1 MQNLEPIL
9 IFITVAEMGS
19 FTHAAD
25 SLGIQKGRAS
35 TAVRKLEEDLGVRLL
50 HRTTRSVQLTEDGR
64 VFHARARDLLAD
76 VDDLHSMFASDQVA
90 LRGRLRVDLPSELA
104 RTTIVPALPAFMATY
119 PELELEVSS
128 TDRQVDLVQEGFD
141 CVLRLGPIGD
151 ETLIARPLGKLRMVN
166 AASPAYLA
174 RYGVPRSLEDLQH
187 QKHRAIHFARTLGAK
202 PYGWEYPHGDS
213 YARLQLPGALH
224 VNSVQTYEA
233 AGVAGLGLIQAP
245 LLAIGRYLES
255 GALIE
260 LLTRFSAQAARR
272 LPGSSASAQPVAPSP
287 RIHEMDRKCA
297 RALPRIAKEPL
308 RLALG
313 INILNLC
320 LWAAVH
326 HLPASNIDQRRTV
339 ISRRFVGRLESM
351 WLRRTPGQ
359 SPGSWS
365 GRDHCGYVGLE
376 SDALVSALMPPDSP
390 AQ

>member
-35 TAVRKLEEDLGVRLL
+35 TAVRKLEEAVGVRLL

-76 VDDLHSMFASDQVA
+76 VDDLHSMFASDRMA

-104 RTTIVPALPAFMATY
+104 RTTIVPALPTFMTTY
-119 PELELEVSS
+119 PGLELEVSS

-174 RYGVPRSLEDLQH
+174 RNGVPLSLEDLQH
-187 QKHRAIHFARTLGAK
+187 QGHRAVHFARTLGAK
-202 PYGWEYPHGDS
+202 PYGWEYPDGNS
-213 YARLQLPGALH
+213 YAKFQLPGALH
-224 VNSVQTYEA
+224 FNSVQTYEA

-255 GALIE
+255 GALVEI
-260 LLTRFSAQAARR
+260 LPDFQHRPLAVSLVVAHRR
-272 LPGSSASAQPVAPSP
+272 
-287 RIHEMDRKCA
+287 
-297 RALPRIAKEPL
+297 
-308 RLALG
+308 
-313 INILNLC
+313 NL
-320 LWAAVH
+320 
-326 HLPASNIDQRRTV
+326 
-339 ISRRFVGRLESM
+339 SRRVRAFMGWIETLLAPHLE
-351 WLRRTPGQ
+351 
-359 SPGSWS
+359 
-365 GRDHCGYVGLE
+365 
-376 SDALVSALMPPDSP
+376 
-390 AQ
+390 